1 MLWIVDDRRVSADQH
16 QMVRG
21 RRSGH
26 LREVAVAHRIVSRIA
41 EIIRDVIAYVLE
53 MKARV
58 AGSAHPCQMIVRRIA
73 RWGIWR
79 MPELLAIRTRQRPKI
94 VIEGVIFFDDDHD
107 VFDWH
112 RNLPPDR
119 VSCGADPRI

>member
-21 RRSGH
+21 RRSRH

-73 RWGIWR
+73 RWGICF
-79 MPELLAIRTRQRPKI
+79 EHLERTCTPAGRPRRKSRGRLRFERQYR
-94 VIEGVIFFDDDHD
+94 D
-107 VFDWH
+107 
-112 RNLPPDR
+112 
-119 VSCGADPRI
+119 